1 MMNIPSQSTVGI
13 QVGRT
18 SAKSARPI
26 PKSGSFSRFT
36 SAF

>member
-1 MMNIPSQSTVGI
+1 MMNIPSQSTAGI

-18 SAKSARPI
+18 SAKSALPI
-26 PKSGSFSRFT
+26 PKSGSFNRLT